1 MLSKMTYSCRVGCEV
16 AEDLVTAVLE
26 ALLWADL
33 RPWYRHSRLDQD
45 GGSRSRGMQQ
55 SQIPTST
62 VQASFMCQC
71 CSQPPKL
78 DHVTIQELTAP
89 SLAPAQ
95 EKPGET
101 QGEEANS
108 GEELFIETC
117 WDGLSGR
124 FIPQPG

>member
-1 MLSKMTYSCRVGCEV
+1 
-16 AEDLVTAVLE
+16 
-26 ALLWADL
+26 
-33 RPWYRHSRLDQD
+33 
-45 GGSRSRGMQQ
+45 MQQ

-62 VQASFMCQC
+62 VQASFVCQC

-124 FIPQPG
+124 FIPQRMLLERGRGCCSMPQPIRWV